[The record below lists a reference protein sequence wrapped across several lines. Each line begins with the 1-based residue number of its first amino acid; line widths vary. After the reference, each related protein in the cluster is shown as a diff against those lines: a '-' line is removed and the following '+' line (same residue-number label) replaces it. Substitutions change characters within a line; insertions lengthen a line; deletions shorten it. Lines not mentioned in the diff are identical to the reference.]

1 MEELSL
7 ESSFIFLQYTP
18 IGIYRLLKNPM
29 LKYELVI
36 TMLNIKNL
44 SVEADNK
51 EILHDFNME
60 IKPGEIHALMGQ
72 NGAGKS
78 TICRALLKDPN
89 YAITKGNITY
99 KDTDITN
106 MTTTEISRLGI
117 MMIAQNPIAIEG
129 VTNTEMLRLALSE
142 RTGEH
147 IDIFKFSKEAN
158 AICEK
163 LNMPKDFLHRDI
175 NDGMS
180 GGERK
185 KNELLHIWMLKPS
198 FLILDEIDSGLDVD
212 ALKVVA
218 DSLNEYHKE
227 TNCSI
232 LLITHNPKLLN
243 MLKPDYIHILKDKKI
258 IKTGDS
264 SLSNIIETTGFTNL

>member
-1 MEELSL
+1 
-7 ESSFIFLQYTP
+7 
-18 IGIYRLLKNPM
+18 
-29 LKYELVI
+29 
-36 TMLNIKNL
+36 MLNIKDL
-44 SVEADNK
+44 SVVADNK
-51 EILHDFNME
+51 EILANFNLE

-89 YAITKGNITY
+89 YEITKGKITY
-99 KDTDITN
+99 KDIDITKLS
-106 MTTTEISRLGI
+106 TTEISRLGI

-163 LNMPKDFLHRDI
+163 LSIPQNFLHREI
-175 NDGMS
+175 NNGMS

-185 KNELLHIWMLKPS
+185 KNELLHVWMLKPS

-218 DSLNEYHKE
+218 ESLNEYHKT

-264 SLSNIIETTGFTNL
+264 SLSEIIETTGFTNL